1 MSAASGIAMPRTRKT
16 LRNFGRNVRFRPA
29 SFHRPSNEA
38 EVLELLD
45 QCRDRRIRA
54 VGALHSWSPCAA
66 GDDVVLDLARLD
78 DVRVHRETSGEWR
91 VTVGAGCRIRR
102 LLREL
107 RKRHGLTLPSVGLI
121 DAQSVAGAVATGTH
135 GSGRHSLSHYVTGMR
150 VAAFEASTG
159 EPVIHEWTLG
169 DALRAARCGLGCT
182 GVVLGV
188 TLPCVPVP
196 NVEEYTTRHEGLE
209 GVLALA
215 GDYPL
220 QQAYLIP
227 WLWRWYAH
235 HRRETRQPR
244 SWWALPY
251 RIYRRLGIDYL
262 FHAMVR
268 LMGNIFGSPALIR
281 GFYRCIFPGVMLTG
295 TRCVDRMDRILL
307 MQHQAFRHV
316 ETELFVPEES
326 IREAAA
332 FARGFLMYA
341 AGESDNLGEPFDTR
355 LRQHGLGDGL
365 GEVHGSYC
373 HHFPVTFRRV
383 LADDTLISMASGK
396 HDAWWAVSFITYGT
410 RELHG
415 FHRAMDLLAR
425 SMAALFGARPHWGK
439 HCPLDHDTLERL
451 YPGLP
456 GFRRF
461 CNELDPSSRFRNAF
475 AADKL
480 GFHAATDK
488 P

>member
-1 MSAASGIAMPRTRKT
+1 MSAATGITMPRTRIT
-16 LRNFGRNVRFRPA
+16 LRNFGRNIRFRPA
-29 SFHRPSNEA
+29 NYHRPSNEA
-38 EVLELLD
+38 EVIELLD
-45 QCRDRRIRA
+45 QYRDGRIRA
-54 VGALHSWSPCAA
+54 IGALHSWSPCAA
-66 GDDVVLDLARLD
+66 GDDVVLDLKRLD
-78 DVRVHRETSGEWR
+78 DVRVQRELNGEWW

-107 RKRHGLTLPSVGLI
+107 RRHHGLTLPSVGLI

-135 GSGRHSLSHYVTGMR
+135 GSGRHSLSHYVMGLR
-150 VAAFEASTG
+150 VAAFEAATDK
-159 EPVIHEWTLG
+159 PVIHEWTG
-169 DALRAARCGLGCT
+169 GEALRAARCGLGCT
-182 GVVLGV
+182 GVVLDV
-188 TLPCVPVP
+188 TLPCVTIP

-209 GVLALA
+209 DVLALG

-235 HRRETRQPR
+235 HRRETTQSR

-251 RIYRRLGIDYL
+251 RIYRRLAIDYV
-262 FHAMVR
+262 FHAIVR
-268 LMGNIFGSPALIR
+268 LLGNIFRFPALIR
-281 GFYRCIFPGVMLTG
+281 AFYRYVFPGVMLTG
-295 TRCVDRMDRILL
+295 TRSVDRMDRILL

-326 IREAAA
+326 VHEAADFVRA
-332 FARGFLMYA
+332 FLIFA
-341 AGESDNLGEPFDTR
+341 AGESGNLGEPFDTR
-355 LRQHGLGDGL
+355 LRQHGLEDGL
-365 GEVHGSYC
+365 AAVQGSYH

-383 LADDTLISMASGK
+383 LADDTLISMASGN

-410 RELHG
+410 RDLQG
-415 FHRAMDLLAR
+415 FQTAMALLAR
-425 SMAALFGARPHWGK
+425 SMAVLFGARPHWGK

-456 GFRRF
+456 EFRRF
-461 CNELDPSSRFRNAF
+461 CSELDPSGRFRNAF
-475 AADKL
+475 ADDKL
-480 GFHAATDK
+480 GFRTTANI

>member
-1 MSAASGIAMPRTRKT
+1 MPGIRRTI
-16 LRNFGRNVRFRPA
+16 RNFGGNIRFRPA
-29 SFHRPSNEA
+29 DCHQPSTET
-38 EVLELLD
+38 EVIELLD
-45 QCRDRRIRA
+45 QYRNRRIHA

-66 GDDVVLDLARLD
+66 SDDVVLDLRQLD
-78 DVRVHRETSGEWR
+78 GVRIHLETSGEWR
-91 VTVGAGCRIRR
+91 VTVGAGCRIHR

-150 VAAFEASTG
+150 VAAFEAASG
-159 EPVIHEWTLG
+159 DPIIHEWTG
-169 DALRAARCGLGCT
+169 GEALRAARCGLGCT

-188 TLPCVPVP
+188 TLSCVPIP
-196 NVEEYTTRHEGLE
+196 NVEEFTARHEGLK
-209 GVLALA
+209 GVLALG

-235 HRRETRQPR
+235 HRRETTRPR

-251 RIYRRLGIDYL
+251 RIYRRLAIDYV
-262 FHAMVR
+262 FHAIVR
-268 LMGNIFGSPALIR
+268 LMGNVFRIPGLTRA
-281 GFYRCIFPGVMLTG
+281 FYRFIFPGVMLTG
-295 TRCVDRMDRILL
+295 TRSVDRMDRILL
-307 MQHQAFRHV
+307 MRHQAFRHV

-326 IREAAA
+326 IHEAAD
-332 FARGFLMYA
+332 FARAFLIFA
-341 AGESDNLGEPFDTR
+341 AGESDNLGEPFDAQ
-355 LRQHGLGDGL
+355 LRQHGIEDELTPIRGTY
-365 GEVHGSYC
+365 H

-383 LADDTLISMASGK
+383 LADDTLISMASGN
-396 HDAWWAVSFITYGT
+396 HNAWWAVSFITYGT
-410 RELHG
+410 RDLHG
-415 FHRAMDLLAR
+415 FQTAMALLAR

-439 HCPLDHDTLERL
+439 HCPLDHDALERL

-456 GFRRF
+456 EFRRF
-461 CNELDPSSRFRNAF
+461 CSELDPSGRFRNAF
-475 AADKL
+475 ADDKL
-480 GFHAATDK
+480 GFRATANS